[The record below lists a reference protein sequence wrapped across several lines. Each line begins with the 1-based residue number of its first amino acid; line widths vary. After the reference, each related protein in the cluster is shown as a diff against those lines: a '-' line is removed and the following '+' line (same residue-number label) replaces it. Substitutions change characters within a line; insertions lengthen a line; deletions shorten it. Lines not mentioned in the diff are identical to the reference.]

1 MFGMDP
7 YVLPGPATV
16 QPDEPHFPTR
26 LHDLAVPPSPL
37 WVRGRLPAADGRLV
51 AIVGS
56 RAATRAAAEKIFA
69 MAVELAEAGWGV
81 ISGGALGIDAAAHRG
96 ALRGKGA
103 TFVVLGC
110 GIDVVYPDRHRRLFD
125 EVISGGGGL
134 LSEYSPGTPPR
145 PGQFPARNRIVAA
158 LARIVI
164 VGESRAGSGALITAR
179 LAATLGRPLLAIPGS
194 AGTDGLLA
202 TGAALPAQSAADVMD
217 AAGLGD
223 PNMAAIQAPMHGAAR
238 MPRQFVPL
246 LRALT
251 EAGALAPAVLARQLG
266 LSLAE
271 TLAVLSEAEL
281 AGVVVRAAGAKFEAR
296 FKGKFEA
303 ARGH

>member
-1 MFGMDP
+1 M
-7 YVLPGPATV
+7 
-16 QPDEPHFPTR
+16 
-26 LHDLAVPPSPL
+26 
-37 WVRGRLPAADGRLV
+37 V

-56 RAATRAAAEKIFA
+56 RAATRSAADRIFA
-69 MAVELAEAGWGV
+69 LAAELAEAGWGV

-96 ALRGKGA
+96 ALHGKGA
-103 TFVVLGC
+103 TFAVLGC

-125 EVISGGGGL
+125 EVIAGGGGL
-134 LSEYSPGTPPR
+134 LSEYPPGTPPR

-158 LARIVI
+158 LAQMVI
-164 VGESRAGSGALITAR
+164 VGESRTGSGALITAR
-179 LAATLGRPLLAIPGS
+179 LATTLGRPLLAIPGS

-202 TGAALPAQSAADVMD
+202 TGGALPVESAADVMD
-217 AAGLGD
+217 AAGSSD
-223 PNMAAIQAPMHGAAR
+223 PNLSPAPTSMHVDGR

-246 LRALT
+246 LRALI
-251 EAGALAPAVLARQLG
+251 EGGALAPAALARRLG

-271 TLAVLSEAEL
+271 TLAVLSEAEPG
-281 AGVVVRAAGAKFEAR
+281 GVVVRAAGAKFEAR